1 MEWATVQHLDLRH
14 VGRGVSKPLQP
25 HTAAFHPTQA
35 VIAVAVGSHIMGKT
49 ISRNDSRRFTLIRSY
64 DASMLNRFG
73 FSEFDALTGCKI
85 ASIDIGSPAV
95 KMLYSPT
102 SSNAV
107 VAILEVSFL
116 IRSCTE
122 DYF

>member
-1 MEWATVQHLDLRH
+1 
-14 VGRGVSKPLQP
+14 
-25 HTAAFHPTQA
+25 
-35 VIAVAVGSHIMGKT
+35 MGKT